1 MTENDTTIELS
12 SAAKNLAKKT
22 AKVAI
27 IGALVVVAVKFA
39 ADKLNSSD
47 NDVQTLTD

>member
-12 SAAKNLAKKT
+12 SAAKNLARKT

-27 IGALVVVAVKFA
+27 IGALVVGAYVVVRN
-39 ADKLNSSD
+39 KLDSVDS
-47 NDVQTLTD
+47 DVQTVTD

>member
-27 IGALVVVAVKFA
+27 IGALVVVAA
-39 ADKLNSSD
+39 RYANSKLNSSD
-47 NDVQTLTD
+47 NDVQLVTE